1 MASQALYRRYRSQTF
16 GELVGQEHIV
26 QTLRNALAEGRI
38 AHAYLFTGPRGVGK
52 TTVARL
58 LAKAVNCL
66 DVVENRPCGVCEM
79 CTAIAEG
86 RATDVIEMDAASHT
100 SVEDAR
106 EIIERVQFR
115 PSLARKKVYVIDEC
129 FRYEELVTLADGSK
143 APIGKIVEEQWQV
156 DVLSYNEQTGQIEPK
171 RIVRHLRK
179 QPTLPMVRVT
189 FNNNRTVI
197 CTLSHK
203 FYTPQGMLRAGEL
216 EAGQFVYANFERMTQ
231 HQLNIVVGAAVGD
244 GSIGLTDSKMRGR
257 LGLTQRVA
265 QKDYLD
271 YKVQLLGDLAQTAP
285 YYYNSDKTYSK
296 TGTYHFS
303 TVSRPQIA
311 QLHHELYDA
320 NGRKRITTAYLDK
333 ITTLGLALW
342 YLDDGSLTTAKNI
355 YTRKDGSVT
364 NYPATRSTL
373 SVHGFLP
380 EEAQLICRWLHDR
393 WGVEARVTVTAKGP
407 VIWLTLAGTDRLHQI
422 ISSHVPPS
430 MEYKLLPQYRGQFCP
445 TIDDMLINGLATSRV
460 KRVERVPSP
469 QFVYDIEVADN
480 HNYFVRDILVS
491 NCHMLSTAAFNALLK
506 TLEEPPDHA
515 LFILATT
522 EVHKVPATI
531 LSRCQRFVFNRHGVA
546 QVAPHLR
553 EIAAQEG
560 FELEPGVPEA
570 IGRAATGSMRDAL
583 SILDQ
588 LMAYGGGRVTLEQV
602 RGLLGATESQEVSAL
617 LDALLAGDVTAAL
630 RVVGQVA
637 GQGVDLRQFAR
648 DIVERLRALMLLM
661 AGANPELLEAGEDE
675 LETLRRQAAAGDL
688 GTVVGWVRLFGEL
701 DHQLRTSP
709 YGQLPL
715 ELAVVE
721 ALTAERGTR
730 NAERRTQNLE
740 PRTQNREQATGSP
753 RGATPPP
760 ARSPAPAAARTT
772 PAPPQQRPAVSV
784 QPAPE
789 RSTEPVADAVSEA
802 PLHHEPPAE
811 TAPVVEQPLPAEAVT
826 NGAAVDD
833 PFLAHL
839 GAEGQA
845 PAGDAEQPAD
855 LGEAI
860 EAANADVVALEYI
873 EGLWPAIVRD
883 VRPRDKTLEALLK
896 SGVKPIDFKDAT
908 LVLEVPS
915 EWLQRKLETPQ
926 LKRIVEDVL
935 SKHAGAVYA
944 IRCVVE
950 AQRRENPNVLREQI
964 RSSRRDPLV
973 KAAINIFDADIIGV
987 EGEKEQPE

>member
-66 DVVENRPCGVCEM
+66 DAVENRPCGVCEM
-79 CTAIAEG
+79 CAAIAEG

-115 PSLARKKVYVIDEC
+115 PAMARKKVYVIDE
-129 FRYEELVTLADGSK
+129 
-143 APIGKIVEEQWQV
+143 
-156 DVLSYNEQTGQIEPK
+156 
-171 RIVRHLRK
+171 
-179 QPTLPMVRVT
+179 
-189 FNNNRTVI
+189 
-197 CTLSHK
+197 
-203 FYTPQGMLRAGEL
+203 
-216 EAGQFVYANFERMTQ
+216 
-231 HQLNIVVGAAVGD
+231 
-244 GSIGLTDSKMRGR
+244 
-257 LGLTQRVA
+257 
-265 QKDYLD
+265 
-271 YKVQLLGDLAQTAP
+271 
-285 YYYNSDKTYSK
+285 
-296 TGTYHFS
+296 
-303 TVSRPQIA
+303 
-311 QLHHELYDA
+311 
-320 NGRKRITTAYLDK
+320 
-333 ITTLGLALW
+333 
-342 YLDDGSLTTAKNI
+342 
-355 YTRKDGSVT
+355 
-364 NYPATRSTL
+364 
-373 SVHGFLP
+373 
-380 EEAQLICRWLHDR
+380 
-393 WGVEARVTVTAKGP
+393 
-407 VIWLTLAGTDRLHQI
+407 
-422 ISSHVPPS
+422 
-430 MEYKLLPQYRGQFCP
+430 
-445 TIDDMLINGLATSRV
+445 
-460 KRVERVPSP
+460 
-469 QFVYDIEVADN
+469 
-480 HNYFVRDILVS
+480 
-491 NCHMLSTAAFNALLK
+491 CHMLSTAAFNALLK

-560 FELEPGVPEA
+560 FELEAGVPEA

-602 RGLLGATESQEVSAL
+602 RGLLGATESQDVSAL

-637 GQGVDLRQFAR
+637 GQGADLRQFAR

-661 AGANPELLEAGEDE
+661 AGANAELLEAGEDE
-675 LETLRRQAAAGDL
+675 LELLRHQAAAGDL

-721 ALTAERGTR
+721 ALTTDRKAQSTERQPAV
-730 NAERRTQNLE
+730 NERSAIAP
-740 PRTQNREQATGSP
+740 PRT
-753 RGATPPP
+753 ATPPS
-760 ARSPAPAAARTT
+760 RSTVPAPTRTT
-772 PAPPQQRPAVSV
+772 PAQTPQPPIPSPPAI
-784 QPAPE
+784 E
-789 RSTEPVADAVSEA
+789 RNTEPASRVDREMPVHPESPAAPTPVA
-802 PLHHEPPAE
+802 
-811 TAPVVEQPLPAEAVT
+811 EQPSPAEAAT
-826 NGAAVDD
+826 NGAATAED
-833 PFLAHL
+833 PFVAHRA
-839 GAEGQA
+839 AEGT
-845 PAGDAEQPAD
+845 PAASDAEQPAD
-855 LGEAI
+855 MGEAI

-873 EGLWPAIVRD
+873 ESLWPAIVRD

-915 EWLQRKLETPQ
+915 EWLQRKLDTPQ
-926 LKRIVEDVL
+926 LKRIVEDVV
-935 SKHAGAVYA
+935 SKHAGASYS